1 MGRISQ
7 SRISKLPIG
16 SVDNSYFSKDQKVN
30 IKRIMLF
37 RRVDSDDR

>member
-1 MGRISQ
+1 M
-7 SRISKLPIG
+7 SRINESRVPKLPIN
-16 SVDNSYFSKDQKVN
+16 SVDSSYFSKYQKVN